1 MLMDSAA
8 RRKAKKSAPRV
19 LTTVGEVLDGGTLIE
34 LVAGTFAG
42 ADDLALLLWDGKQTK
57 VAPQI
62 KHKDTLYKP
71 VQLYKT
77 IRQALRL
84 PTGAVRYGSPKQLF
98 GEIAGLFERSLPK
111 PESALTTVWCATTWL
126 ADFLSSPPP
135 LMVTGRNM
143 DQAVDFF
150 RLLRALCRRAI
161 LLADLS
167 RSTLR
172 SLPLVLRPSL
182 LVNQPDV
189 SPRMRAL
196 WKASNYRGVFVSGNG
211 GELWDVASSKAVYL
225 ALEGSAD
232 AWCDTAFH
240 IALPPALRGA
250 PLLSEREL
258 DEVANRFQ
266 PRLLRFRLENYR
278 NVGEP
283 HPGPSPL
290 NLPAC
295 IEDESDVV
303 RAVTPLLQR
312 QQQDALARQG
322 PDLRVAVIEVLW
334 PLCHKTT
341 DIAVS
346 ELTPLT
352 NAHLRDHGETLEF
365 SAEEI
370 GWCLRNLGLYRHRS
384 ADGMFL
390 RFSRDHITRIHQA
403 ASQLG
408 LTLSLVDACPDCNP
422 RESSVAQSVVKGM

>member
-1 MLMDSAA
+1 MEGAA
-8 RRKAKKSAPRV
+8 GQKTKKPAAEKV
-19 LTTVGEVLDGGTLIE
+19 LLTAGEILSDGILIE
-34 LVAGTFAG
+34 LVATGSA
-42 ADDLALLLWDGKQTK
+42 AANDLALLVWDGKK
-57 VAPQI
+57 LKIAPQI
-62 KHKDTLYKP
+62 EYRGIRYKP
-71 VQLYKT
+71 VQLHKT

-111 PESALTTVWCATTWL
+111 PESALASAWCATTWL
-126 ADFLSSPPP
+126 AEFLSSPPP
-135 LMVTGRNM
+135 LVVTGRDM

-225 ALEGSAD
+225 ALEGPAD

-266 PRLLRFRLENYR
+266 PRLLRFRLEHYR

-283 HPGPSPL
+283 RPGPSPL

-303 RAVTPLLQR
+303 RAVTPLLQH
-312 QQQDALARQG
+312 QQQDALARRG
-322 PDLRVAVIEVLW
+322 LDARVALVEVLW
-334 PLCHKTT
+334 PACHETT

-346 ELTPLT
+346 RLTQLT
-352 NAHLRDHGETLEF
+352 NALLRDRGETLEF

-370 GWCLRNLGLYRHRS
+370 GWRLRSLGLYRHRS

-390 RFSRDHITRIHQA
+390 RFSREHITRIHQA
-403 ASQLG
+403 ASHFG
-408 LTLSLVDACPDCNP
+408 LTLPLVDGCPDCNP
-422 RESSVAQSVVKGM
+422 RESSVSQSVVKGM